1 MLRSILFLVNNMVH
15 RSRKNKLKIEIPKPT
30 YSFKQTDDEP
40 TWYDYFVQTLPD
52 DDEVIAGDKV
62 VGKGAFGQ
70 VYEKN
75 GMMYKQITVKQDF
88 LNILQEKVLYE
99 DNMLDTK
106 AAKYIEEKVL
116 KNINLCGLFQ
126 NNRDSEYRKY
136 FMECAPDPSVSLY
149 SDKLENK
156 IYQRYAMP
164 LVRGSTI
171 FDVIDN
177 NLITQNK
184 LLHLLI
190 EIICVL
196 IDCKKDRLIHGDVHG
211 GNIMVHIIDGVVK
224 GFKFI
229 DLDNAIQ
236 IDTVEEAFVNQFPL
250 IEAYMFILKLRLK
263 YKSSNPTLNQF
274 FNFFKVPEKIVSK
287 EQLATQVNYRTYE
300 DDKIATLGNSIET
313 KDEVID
319 HTITAKQYYKYDYNP
334 FDRFS
339 GLFHRLECINSSL
352 TKNTIKETV
361 NNTTKLIRNKCEVSH
376 EDIFFLNYVGMK
388 QKYISKK
395 NEM

>member
-1 MLRSILFLVNNMVH
+1 MSYK
-15 RSRKNKLKIEIPKPT
+15 KNKTLKIIIPNT
-30 YSFKQTDDEP
+30 LDESAY
-40 TWYDYFVQTLPD
+40 TWYDYFVKTLPD
-52 DDEVIAGDKV
+52 RIDEELNNGEE
-62 VGKGAFGQ
+62 VGHGAFGQ
-70 VYEKN
+70 VYENN
-75 GMMYKQITVKQDF
+75 GMMYKEMTVKQDF
-88 LNILQEKVLYE
+88 LNILQEKVLYK
-99 DNMLDTK
+99 NSVLDIK
-106 AAKYIEEKVL
+106 AAKYIEENVL

-126 NNRDSEYRKY
+126 NNTNSESYRKY
-136 FMECAPDPSVSLY
+136 FIECAPDPSVSLY

-156 IYQRYAMP
+156 IYQSYAMP

-177 NLITQNK
+177 CVPGSTITSNQ

-196 IDCKKDRLIHGDVHG
+196 IDCKKDRLIHGDVNG
-211 GNIMVHIIDGVVK
+211 GNIIVHIIDGVVE

-263 YKSSNPTLNQF
+263 YKSRNLILNQF
-274 FNFFKVPEKIVSK
+274 FNFFKVPAKILSIG
-287 EQLATQVNYRTYE
+287 QLATQVNYRTYE

-319 HTITAKQYYKYDYNP
+319 HTITAKQYYKYDYSDDQ
-334 FDRFS
+334 FIEM
-339 GLFHRLECINSSL
+339 FHRLKDINTL
-352 TKNTIKETV
+352 LIKNTIKETT
-361 NNTTKLIRNKCEVSH
+361 NNTTKLIRNSH
-376 EDIFFLNYVGMK
+376 V
-388 QKYISKK
+388 
-395 NEM
+395 